1 MEYYVIIDG
10 ERRGPFRREE
20 LAEMALSGATLVWRS
35 GLSEWKPISEVPE
48 LAGIYVR
55 ETPPGNTGTLFYA
68 MIGGRRIGPA
78 SIVSLIEAGAT
89 AQTDVWCEGMPQWQ
103 QAAIVPE
110 FSEALRRH
118 AERAYNYSRQQTN
131 AYYSP
136 QQPPFNPPVPH
147 TNWLGWAIAG
157 TVLGLFCS
165 CIGGIFGII
174 GIVQANK
181 ANSAYAMGNQALGDS
196 ANSTARIMTIISLVL
211 AGAGLIGN
219 IILGLSG
226 ALNVL
231 GNALV

>member
-1 MEYYVIIDG
+1 MEYYVIIGG

-20 LAEMALSGATLVWRS
+20 LAGMALDGSTLVWRS
-35 GLSEWKPISEVPE
+35 GMQEWEPISKVPE
-48 LAGIYVR
+48 LEGLYRSESPADM
-55 ETPPGNTGTLFYA
+55 PGNLYYA
-68 MIGGRRIGPA
+68 MIGERRIGPA

-103 QAAIVPE
+103 PAGMVPE

-118 AERAYNYSRQQTN
+118 SERAYSSYRQQGN

-136 QQPPFNPPVPH
+136 QQPPYAPAVPH
-147 TNWLGWAIAG
+147 TNWMGWAIAG
-157 TVLGLFCS
+157 TVLGFFCS

-181 ANSAYAMGNQALGDS
+181 ANTAYAMGNQAMGDS

-219 IILGLSG
+219 ILLGVSGLLG
-226 ALNVL
+226 AL
-231 GNALV
+231 GSALV